1 MPPAHPHT
9 HTQTKIIKHK
19 QVLTFIV
26 SGVLLGAFFYGKLT
40 DGPNALQVHILI
52 FNLFIFSYV

>member
-1 MPPAHPHT
+1 M
-9 HTQTKIIKHK
+9 
-19 QVLTFIV
+19 

-52 FNLFIFSYV
+52 FNLFIFSEIYMCVCNIYI